1 MKVCAVE
8 SSLLKDKRASSNR
21 PARGEGRYRD
31 VQQALKA
38 DIAVR
43 VSSKDVCRLT
53 RQLATLLR
61 AGMPLVPALSALT
74 EQLKSSLKRRTKY
87 VQSREKT
94 LAEIV
99 EQVRDSVNAGSSL
112 ADALS
117 QHPDVFSPLFVNMAA
132 AGQASGTLEEILIRL
147 ADILEKRLHVASKVK
162 SAIAYPLMMT
172 IVATGVVVFLMSYV
186 VPSITQIFLDMNQTL
201 PWPTRVLISVSN
213 SIKAYTIIAAF
224 TCCAALV
231 AIGALY
237 RTKQGRFLID
247 HSKLNLPLFGK
258 LILKVETARLT
269 RTLGTLLASGIPILR
284 ALKITKGVIQ
294 NSFVASALDR
304 VCESVSKGEA
314 LANAVRTVEI
324 FPPVVFHIIATG
336 QLNGNLEEGLIHI
349 ADMYDD
355 EVEIAAKTLTSLLE
369 PAILLIMGMVVGFIV
384 LAILLPIFEIN
395 QLI

>member
-1 MKVCAVE
+1 
-8 SSLLKDKRASSNR
+8 
-21 PARGEGRYRD
+21 
-31 VQQALKA
+31 
-38 DIAVR
+38 
-43 VSSKDVCRLT
+43 
-53 RQLATLLR
+53 
-61 AGMPLVPALSALT
+61 
-74 EQLKSSLKRRTKY
+74 
-87 VQSREKT
+87 
-94 LAEIV
+94 
-99 EQVRDSVNAGSSL
+99 
-112 ADALS
+112 
-117 QHPDVFSPLFVNMAA
+117 
-132 AGQASGTLEEILIRL
+132 
-147 ADILEKRLHVASKVK
+147 
-162 SAIAYPLMMT
+162 MMT

-201 PWPTRVLISVSN
+201 PWPTRVLISISN

-224 TCCAALV
+224 TCCSAFL
-231 AIGALY
+231 AIETLY
-237 RTKQGRFLID
+237 RTKQGRSIID
-247 HSKLNLPLFGK
+247 HSKLKLLLFGK

-284 ALKITKGVIQ
+284 ALEITKGVIQ

-304 VCESVSKGEA
+304 VRDSVSKGEA
-314 LANAVRTVEI
+314 LANAVRTAEI

>member
-1 MKVCAVE
+1 VCAVE
-8 SSLLKDKRASSNR
+8 SSLLKYKRASSNK
-21 PARGEGRYRD
+21 PARRQGHYRD
-31 VQQALKA
+31 VQQIPKT

-74 EQLKSSLKRRTKY
+74 EQLKSSSKSQTKY
-87 VQSREKT
+87 IQSREKI

-117 QHPDVFSPLFVNMAA
+117 QHPVVFSPLFVNMAA
-132 AGQASGTLEEILIRL
+132 AGQASGTLEGILIRL
-147 ADILEKRLHVASKVK
+147 ADILEKRLHIASKVK

-172 IVATGVVVFLMSYV
+172 VVATGVVVFLMSYV
-186 VPSITQIFLDMNQTL
+186 VPSITQIFLDMNQAL
-201 PWPTRVLISVSN
+201 PWPTRILISVSN
-213 SIKAYTIIAAF
+213 SIKAYTIIAAL
-224 TCCAALV
+224 TCCAAILAV
-231 AIGALY
+231 GTLY
-237 RTKQGRFLID
+237 RSKQARSIID
-247 HSKLNLPLFGK
+247 HSKLKLPLFGK

-269 RTLGTLLASGIPILR
+269 RTLGTLLVSGIPILR
-284 ALKITKGVIQ
+284 ALDITKGVIQ

-304 VCESVSKGEA
+304 VRDSVSKGEA
-314 LANAVRTVEI
+314 LANAARTVEI

-336 QLNGNLEEGLIHI
+336 QLNGNIEQGLINI

>member
-1 MKVCAVE
+1 VCAVE
-8 SSLLKDKRASSNR
+8 SSLLKYKRASSNK
-21 PARGEGRYRD
+21 PARRQGHYRD
-31 VQQALKA
+31 VQQIPKT

-74 EQLKSSLKRRTKY
+74 EQLKSSSKSQTKY
-87 VQSREKT
+87 IQSREKI

-117 QHPDVFSPLFVNMAA
+117 QHPVVFSPLFVNMAA

-147 ADILEKRLHVASKVK
+147 ADILEKRLHIASKVK

-172 IVATGVVVFLMSYV
+172 VVATGVVVFLMSYV
-186 VPSITQIFLDMNQTL
+186 VPSITQIFLDMNQAL
-201 PWPTRVLISVSN
+201 PWPTRILISVSN
-213 SIKAYTIIAAF
+213 SIKAYTIIAAL
-224 TCCAALV
+224 TCCAAILAV
-231 AIGALY
+231 GTLY
-237 RTKQGRFLID
+237 RSKQARSIID
-247 HSKLNLPLFGK
+247 HSKLKLPLFGK

-269 RTLGTLLASGIPILR
+269 RTLGTLLVSGIPILR
-284 ALKITKGVIQ
+284 ALDITKGVIQ

-304 VCESVSKGEA
+304 VRDSVSKGEA
-314 LANAVRTVEI
+314 LANAARTVEI

-336 QLNGNLEEGLIHI
+336 QLNGNIEQGLINI

>member
-1 MKVCAVE
+1 MCAVE
-8 SSLLKDKRASSNR
+8 SSLLKYKRASSNK
-21 PARGEGRYRD
+21 PARRQGHYRD
-31 VQQALKA
+31 VQQIPKT

-74 EQLKSSLKRRTKY
+74 EQLKSSSKSQTKY
-87 VQSREKT
+87 IQSREKI

-117 QHPDVFSPLFVNMAA
+117 QHPVVFSPLFVNMAA

-147 ADILEKRLHVASKVK
+147 ADILEKRLHIASKVK

-172 IVATGVVVFLMSYV
+172 VVATGVVVFLMSYV
-186 VPSITQIFLDMNQTL
+186 VPSITQIFLDMNQAL
-201 PWPTRVLISVSN
+201 PWPTRILISVSN
-213 SIKAYTIIAAF
+213 SIKAYTIIAAL
-224 TCCAALV
+224 TCCAAILAV
-231 AIGALY
+231 GTLY
-237 RTKQGRFLID
+237 RSKQARSIID
-247 HSKLNLPLFGK
+247 HSKLKLPLFGK

-269 RTLGTLLASGIPILR
+269 RTLGTLLVSGIPILR
-284 ALKITKGVIQ
+284 ALDITKGVIQ

-304 VCESVSKGEA
+304 VRDSVSKGEA
-314 LANAVRTVEI
+314 LANAARTVEI

-336 QLNGNLEEGLIHI
+336 QLNGNIEQGLINI